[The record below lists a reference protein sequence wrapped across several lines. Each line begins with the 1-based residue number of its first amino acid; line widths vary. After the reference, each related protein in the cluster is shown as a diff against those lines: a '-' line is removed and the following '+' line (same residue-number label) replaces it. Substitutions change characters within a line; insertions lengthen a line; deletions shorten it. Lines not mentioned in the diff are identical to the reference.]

1 MFKTTILTTAIA
13 AVGLAACA
21 PIQESPEVCADPKPG
36 RANRSGDV
44 LLYADVSDSS
54 NHKLKIIDG
63 ESCGG
68 GSLDKGCISVPLDK
82 FGTIT
87 FTLFQGKNQDC
98 QGPGFSEYKLVGIEL
113 SEQSDKNFSD
123 TVSQQVQCDYD
134 TDAEGV
140 VQSTNKV
147 FQANKM
153 TIEDQ
158 NMNSPDEPYFVW
170 YKVTAVSCKTGREI
184 STDPWIENKGTNP
197 SR

>member
-13 AVGLAACA
+13 AVALTSCA
-21 PIQESPEVCADPKPG
+21 PVTTSSLTCAEPKPG
-36 RANRSGDV
+36 RTNRSGDV
-44 LLYADVSDSS
+44 TLYADVSDPS

-68 GSLDKGCISVPLDK
+68 GSLDKGCISVPVDK

-87 FTLFQGKNQDC
+87 FTLFQGKHQDC
-98 QGPGFSEYKLVGIEL
+98 QGPGFSEYKLQGIEL
-113 SEQSDKNFSD
+113 SEQPDKNFSD

-140 VQSTNKV
+140 VQSSNKE

-158 NMNSPDEPYFVW
+158 NMNLPEDNYFVW
-170 YKVTAVSCKTGREI
+170 YKITAVSCKTGRTI